1 VLLKNF
7 LVIKV
12 AHSPKGLSIS
22 QRKYI
27 LDLLKETDK
36 LGCKPASIPIDSK
49 NKLNTE
55 DGMPLEDIVYP

>member
-1 VLLKNF
+1 
-7 LVIKV
+7 
-12 AHSPKGLSIS
+12 
-22 QRKYI
+22 